1 MVFKAYL
8 IEYRTGDIIREETII
23 GRPKVYQSID
33 GEHSADL
40 VIKTTKAALDDDY
53 EPYVKGMV
61 IIEGT
66 SLSSSSKIISA
77 GPIDKSFIEAEN
89 NTIKI
94 GLASAL
100 DYLSKVQI
108 YPYKAVKDSDDAFT
122 LAKGTTDTMAAQKLL
137 RYPWEEG
144 ASSDSSNPAPPSH
157 ISVSQLSDG
166 SHSTLKEA
174 MKVYYSDGQNVYDA
188 WTELQ
193 GIRWGLECAESW
205 SITGSG
211 SSASLRTSL
220 LIYNRFASNKAPL
233 PWKTLPESTML
244 RYTIEEEPYSITR
257 VIAVSKDSDKEKE
270 IDSDLQHRNKS
281 NGLLLDA
288 FESLSEEATSAE
300 MSDVLSSRLTPEKYS
315 YSTYEIDVFMDG
327 NETDNVGEY
336 LGARISSGPRRLGS
350 KSRVIGIDHELGSN
364 KYTLEITTAW
374 DARTYPMPSKKKRKD
389 DAKKKKK
396 KRKYRHQK
404 PRKGTNPDYSDWK
417 PGGKYPERPNTGGG
431 TTPPPTPTPPPTDP
445 NDPKPLPDFP
455 DPNEDWNKFDPKP
468 EEKLSITSAK
478 NINIGAN
485 LTSSTGGYLHAQ
497 RNNTTFYTLGT
508 GEGNT
513 LSRTS
518 NEWDSHYKYLL
529 HQMGQ
534 GFWFTG
540 NKASMAPSSFAS
552 IDFSNFKNYAI
563 HKIVLSESTGELI
576 SKTKLTN
583 DVIIDEA
590 LIKNLY
596 STDAHLP
603 NLEGSAISGYSVGMT
618 DMFYGGDKLYV
629 GITFRINWDVDL
641 RSYDDRH
648 YYTKT
653 RFISIDVSNNE
664 VKGPSVPNFIEAGSE
679 VVYKRKPEPR
689 TIINSIGPDVVLR
702 GSFENYKPKPIS
714 MGATVHQAIGLSFAG
729 YGFID
734 SHFTTSE
741 ASVGNT
747 DELGHTLGYT
757 FPIVEGSKAASRI
770 ISPDSAYSQSRG
782 RTLASFG
789 GSLKAFYSVFYD
801 KNSQIVNL
809 AANKL
814 GTTKPIRT
822 GEPVGLG
829 VIPEKPIN
837 SALLS
842 ERNGL
847 LLVASTDGGSRGR
860 KWRTYDANTR
870 SYNLID
876 SSSVNPKFGN
886 NNDIYIRPY
895 SVGNNIA
902 FFWGAPRGGSSITVM
917 RFDSYVPGDEFPNDG
932 GTSKTDLFVYSKG
945 PVLAIKTPS
954 LPDGLQVKT
963 TEILIEDTTDAR
975 NVMSVQ
981 MKDKS
986 VQEIEIEPN
995 GFSVGKK
1002 LKVSW
1007 NIFAANDKFNQN
1019 LAGDDKPAYSVS
1031 TTITP
1036 SASGTK
1042 KGSSVSVID
1051 HWRNGQGP
1059 NS

>member
-1 MVFKAYL
+1 MAFKAYL
-8 IEYRTGDIIREETII
+8 IEYKTGDIIREETII

-66 SLSSSSKIISA
+66 SLSSSSKVISA

-122 LAKGTTDTMAAQKLL
+122 IAKGTTDTRAAQKLL

-144 ASSDSSNPAPPSH
+144 ASSDSSDPAPPSH
-157 ISVSQLSDG
+157 ITVSQLSNG

-211 SSASLRTSL
+211 SSASLRTKL
-220 LIYNRFASNKAPL
+220 LIYNRFASNKDPL

-257 VIAVSKDSDKEKE
+257 VIAVSKDSDKEKK

-281 NGLLLDA
+281 TGLLLDA

-327 NETDNVGEY
+327 NETDNIGEY
-336 LGARISSGPRRLGS
+336 LGVRINSGPRRLGS

-389 DAKKKKK
+389 EAKKKKK

-431 TTPPPTPTPPPTDP
+431 TTPTPPTPSDP
-445 NDPKPLPDFP
+445 NDPKPVPDFP
-455 DPNEDWNKFDPKP
+455 KPNDDWNKFDPKP

-478 NINIGAN
+478 DSDLGAN
-485 LTSSTGGYLHAQ
+485 LTSSHGGYLHAR
-497 RNNTTFYTLGT
+497 RNETTFYVLGT

-513 LSRTS
+513 LTRTS
-518 NEWDSHYKYLL
+518 NAWDSNL
-529 HQMGQ
+529 HLTQMGH
-534 GFWFTG
+534 GINFSG
-540 NKASMAPSSFAS
+540 SAGPSSFAS
-552 IDFSNFKNYAI
+552 IDFSNFKNFAI
-563 HKIVLSESTGELI
+563 HKIVLSESTGEI
-576 SKTKLTN
+576 VSKTKLTN
-583 DVIIDEA
+583 EAIIDSS
-590 LIKNLY
+590 LIHTLY
-596 STDAHLP
+596 STDAQLP
-603 NLEGSAISGYSVGMT
+603 NLEGGEISSYSVGIT

-629 GITFRINWDVDL
+629 GITFTISWDVNIYGSKDY
-641 RSYDDRH
+641 S

-653 RFISIDVSNNE
+653 RFIAIDVANDE
-664 VKGPSVPNFIEAGSE
+664 IKPATIPNFIEAGSE
-679 VVYKRKPEPR
+679 VTRKATAPYSL
-689 TIINSIGPDVVLR
+689 TINSIGPDVLLR
-702 GSFENYKPKPIS
+702 APGWGMNPSWNPGLI
-714 MGATVHQAIGLSFAG
+714 GATLHQSIGVSFAG
-729 YGFID
+729 YGYLESHMVGPGSWRDGDGKID
-734 SHFTTSE
+734 EDS
-741 ASVGNT
+741 
-747 DELGHTLGYT
+747 LTLGYT

-770 ISPDSAYSQSRG
+770 VAPESADQTNNG
-782 RTLASFG
+782 RVFASFG
-789 GSLKAFYSVFYD
+789 GSLKAFYFVFNG
-801 KNSQIVNL
+801 KNDQYANL
-809 AANKL
+809 GANKL
-814 GTTKPIRT
+814 ATSAPIRA
-822 GEPVGLG
+822 GDAVGLG
-829 VIPEKPIN
+829 VLQGKPITE
-837 SALLS
+837 ALLS
-842 ERNGL
+842 EKKGL
-847 LLVASTDGGSRGR
+847 LIARYTPEGSS
-860 KWRTYDANTR
+860 KVEWRAYDPNTR
-870 SYNLID
+870 AYQTINSSLI
-876 SSSVNPKFGN
+876 SEIRFGN
-886 NNDIYIRPY
+886 NTVEGIRPY
-895 SVGNNIA
+895 SVGNNIV
-902 FFWGAPRGGSSITVM
+902 FFWGSYNGGSSMTTL
-917 RFDSYVPGDEFPNDG
+917 RFDSYVPGDAFPNDG
-932 GTSKTDLFVYSKG
+932 GNSKTDLFVYSKG
-945 PVLAIKTPS
+945 SILTIKTPS
-954 LPDGLQVKT
+954 LPDGLSVKT
-963 TEILIEDTTDAR
+963 TEVLIEDTTDER
-975 NVMSVQ
+975 NLMSVQ
-981 MKDKS
+981 MKEKS
-986 VQEIEIEPN
+986 VQEIGLETN
-995 GFSVGKK
+995 GFSFGKK
-1002 LKVSW
+1002 LKISW
-1007 NIFAANDKFNQN
+1007 NLFASNGKFNQN
-1019 LAGDDKPAYSVS
+1019 LAGEEKPAYSVS

-1036 SASGTK
+1036 QKTGTQ
-1042 KGSSVSVID
+1042 KGGSVSVID
-1051 HWRNGQGP
+1051 NWRNGQGP